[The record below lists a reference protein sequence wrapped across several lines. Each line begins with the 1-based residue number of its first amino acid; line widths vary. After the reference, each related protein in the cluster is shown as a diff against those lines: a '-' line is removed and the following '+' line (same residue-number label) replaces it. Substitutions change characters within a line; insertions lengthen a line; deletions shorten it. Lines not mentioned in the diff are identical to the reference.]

1 MQTHKAWLDSR
12 DAACK
17 EHIAFFM
24 LTFLFLENLNNIF
37 NAIISI
43 DLLLWLQYI
52 EMLDALA

>member
-1 MQTHKAWLDSR
+1 
-12 DAACK
+12 
-17 EHIAFFM
+17 M
-24 LTFLFLENLNNIF
+24 LIFLFLENLNNIF